1 MVAMLTI
8 FAFAGCGTTSDNSAT
23 NTTGVVVETTTPVS
37 TTHTVNQEH
46 QLLEQFV
53 AGEVEA
59 GRYDSDSK
67 FKITDLNMNTDEWDA
82 YSVGDYCDLDNDGE
96 DELILNGPYGGM
108 YMDAKDD
115 KVMVLDEGLGAAGE
129 MSTVIYDNATW
140 IVHGDTSHAGRTM
153 YNLKKYEGANNVVD
167 EFDLNAEYYDKADD
181 VYDETS
187 TFTYRD
193 KEITMEEYEKLLKN
207 IFGVEK

>member
-1 MVAMLTI
+1 MLTI

-115 KVMVLDEGLGAAGE
+115 KGHNLDAKDDPMP
-129 MSTVIYDNATW
+129 MSHNTTANA
-140 IVHGDTSHAGRTM
+140 
-153 YNLKKYEGANNVVD
+153 NPNNC
-167 EFDLNAEYYDKADD
+167 NA
-181 VYDETS
+181 
-187 TFTYRD
+187 
-193 KEITMEEYEKLLKN
+193 KENTN
-207 IFGVEK
+207 PN